1 MWEYSPPI
9 PREAAAF
16 SATPPPSTCP
26 PACLPHPA
34 PEAAAAQPGRGPPVI
49 IGQAAP
55 AGIAERHRTDTKQ
68 PQTAEAEGKIFN
80 SLLNTAELPPDHRR
94 PATPGRPSPRRPGN
108 HRQHHHPRRRPSLL
122 ASPAPRKAS
131 IRQQTTEPPGTQP
144 GRRLIGVLTPV
155 FTRFL
160 SSDLISFV

>member
-26 PACLPHPA
+26 PACLPHPG
-34 PEAAAAQPGRGPPVI
+34 PGAAAAQPGRGPPVI

-68 PQTAEAEGKIFN
+68 PQTAKAEGEIFN
-80 SLLNTAELPPDHRR
+80 SRLNTAELPPDHC
-94 PATPGRPSPRRPGN
+94 PPQPSPEDHHPRRPGH
-108 HRQHHHPRRRPSLL
+108 HRQTIAPPHWTPPTAPPAPAASLFLL

-131 IRQQTTEPPGTQP
+131 SRQQTKSRPAPSRG
-144 GRRLIGVLTPV
+144 GGL
-155 FTRFL
+155 
-160 SSDLISFV
+160 